1 MMDRRKSYWFLPLCL
16 CFLLFIGGCGSAGEE
31 KVQKVSDSET
41 VLEEE
46 KSKDSPLRIG
56 LILSSRDD
64 AENEELEEVFQS
76 LASELGAELSVK
88 TPDVTAA
95 EAAKARKLSYHSFVL
110 CDVNPIEYQ
119 MLAVNELVAENADYI
134 VIHGNHGEAL
144 EGILASAR
152 SRDSGDCLGTG
163 DDGGQLRCLCGYG
176 REGCGRD
183 QNRECVMSI
192 LNVEHLTH
200 GFGDRAIFSDVSFRL
215 LKGSISVWWAPTAK
229 ENLPS

>member
-1 MMDRRKSYWFLPLCL
+1 MKDREKSYWFLCL
-16 CFLLFIGGCGSAGEE
+16 CFLLLIGGCGSAGEE
-31 KVQKVSDSET
+31 KVQEVSDSET
-41 VLEEE
+41 VQEEE

-152 SRDSGDCLGTG
+152 GVGIQVIALEQEMTEGSFDAYADTAEKAAEEIKTG
-163 DDGGQLRCLCGYG
+163 SAL
-176 REGCGRD
+176 
-183 QNRECVMSI
+183 
-192 LNVEHLTH
+192 
-200 GFGDRAIFSDVSFRL
+200 
-215 LKGSISVWWAPTAK
+215 
-229 ENLPS
+229 

>member
-1 MMDRRKSYWFLPLCL
+1 MRKRIPGFWRCDMKDRRKSYWFLPLCL

-31 KVQKVSDSET
+31 KVQVQEVSDSET

-152 SRDSGDCLGTG
+152 GVGIQVIALEQEMTEGSFDAYADTAEKAAEEIKTG
-163 DDGGQLRCLCGYG
+163 SAL
-176 REGCGRD
+176 
-183 QNRECVMSI
+183 
-192 LNVEHLTH
+192 
-200 GFGDRAIFSDVSFRL
+200 
-215 LKGSISVWWAPTAK
+215 
-229 ENLPS
+229 